1 VQSRAAVL
9 DSSRGNVKIEKL
21 DLAELPAHCLLV
33 RTAVSGICG
42 TDLHALQGTIEADFP
57 VVLGH
62 EAAGSVVEVGR
73 DVKHISKTDRVVIS
87 AITPCFSCENCL
99 SSRPYLCKRSED
111 IIVATPLRRNTG
123 QPVYAFFGIGS
134 LSELLIVPASA
145 AILIPDDIPW
155 SIAALMACGGQTG
168 LGSVFN
174 TAPVMQGN
182 SVVVFGCGTVGL
194 CVIMA
199 SKIAGATT
207 IIAVDTNE
215 ERLTL
220 AHTLGASMSL
230 NPLKTQA
237 VSEVLNATASG
248 CDFAFECV
256 GKVDVMEKALKST
269 KPGGKLIIIG
279 ATPKGVHF
287 SIDARFLLEGR
298 SVEGSLAGSVQPRR
312 DYSKWFHLYREG
324 KLPLD
329 KLLTRNY
336 ELEMV
341 NLAFEQMVAGEVT
354 KPIVVF

>member
-1 VQSRAAVL
+1 MQSRAAVL
-9 DSSRGNVKIEKL
+9 DSPGEHTKIEKL
-21 DLAELPAHCLLV
+21 ELAKLPAHCLLV

-73 DVKHISKTDRVVIS
+73 DVKHISKTDRVAIS

-99 SSRPYLCKRSED
+99 SDRPYLCLRSEEV
-111 IIVATPLRRNTG
+111 IVADPMRRDNG

-134 LSELLIVPASA
+134 LSEYLIVPASA
-145 AILIPDDIPW
+145 AIHVPGDIPW

-174 TAPVMQGN
+174 TAPVTQGD

-199 SKIAGATT
+199 SRIAGATP
-207 IIAVDTNE
+207 IIAIDTNE
-215 ERLTL
+215 MRLAL
-220 AHTLGASMSL
+220 ARTLGASMSL
-230 NPLKTQA
+230 NPLKTQG
-237 VSEVLNATASG
+237 VSEVLTATGSG

-256 GKVDVMEKALKST
+256 GKVDVMEKALQSI
-269 KPGGKLIIIG
+269 KPGGKLVIIG
-279 ATPKGVHF
+279 AAPKDAHF
-287 SIDARFLLEGR
+287 SINARFLLEGR

-312 DYSKWFHLYREG
+312 DYPKWFDLYREG

-329 KLLTRNY
+329 KLLSRKY
-336 ELEMV
+336 ELETV
-341 NLAFEQMVAGEVT
+341 NRAFEEMAAGKVT
-354 KPIVVF
+354 KPVVTF